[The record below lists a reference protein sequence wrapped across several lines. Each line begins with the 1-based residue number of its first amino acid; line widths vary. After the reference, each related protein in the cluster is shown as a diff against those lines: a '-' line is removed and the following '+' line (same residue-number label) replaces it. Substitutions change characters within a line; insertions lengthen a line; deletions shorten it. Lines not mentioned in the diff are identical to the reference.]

1 MKAPSDSL
9 MAEAGVAP
17 APLPVEVMAAPQPQ
31 PAGQLKKRVLV
42 TGSAG
47 MLGRDIVPVLAGAG
61 CEVFARP
68 HAELDVTSADQVD
81 RALREIRPDIVVNCA
96 AQTHVDACETDP
108 RSAEVNAGGVR
119 LLANACRRQS
129 CQLVQISTDFVFAG
143 DKATPY
149 LEADLTGPL
158 SAYGRGKLEG
168 EEAALSVP
176 TGLVVRSSWLFG
188 RGGRNFVE
196 AILEQ
201 VASGKRALT
210 VVNDQRGRPTATTDF
225 AEAVLALLE
234 VGAVGVFHFANGG
247 EATWYDFAQDILLLS
262 GHGNVAL
269 RPASS
274 AELARPARRPAFSVL
289 ATEKY
294 EQVTGRE
301 IRHYREPLIEYLAVR
316 AEPEL

>member
-1 MKAPSDSL
+1 MNAPSDSL
-9 MAEAGVAP
+9 MAEAGLAP
-17 APLPVEVMAAPQPQ
+17 APVPVELMAAPQ

-47 MLGRDIVPVLAGAG
+47 MLGRDVVPVLAGAG

-68 HAELDVTSADQVD
+68 HAELDITSADQVD
-81 RALREIRPDIVVNCA
+81 RTLREIRPDIVVNCA
-96 AQTHVDACETDP
+96 AQTRVDACETDP

-119 LLANACRRQS
+119 LLANGCRRQG

-143 DKATPY
+143 DKTAPY
-149 LEADLTGPL
+149 LEADSTGPL

-188 RGGRNFVE
+188 RGGWNFVE

-201 VASGKRALT
+201 VASGKQALT
-210 VVNDQRGRPTATTDF
+210 VVNDQRGRPTATTDL

-234 VGAVGVFHFANGG
+234 VGAVGLFHFANGG
-247 EATWYDFAQDILLLS
+247 EATWFDFAQDILLLS
-262 GHGNVAL
+262 GHGDVAL
-269 RPASS
+269 RPTTS

-289 ATEKY
+289 ATEKF
-294 EQVTGRE
+294 EKVTGRE

>member
-1 MKAPSDSL
+1 MKAPFDSL

-17 APLPVEVMAAPQPQ
+17 APVPVEVMAAPQ

-42 TGSAG
+42 TGSSG
-47 MLGRDIVPVLAGAG
+47 MLGRDVVPVLAGAG

-68 HAELDVTSADQVD
+68 HAELDITSADQVD
-81 RALREIRPDIVVNCA
+81 RTLREIRPDIVVNCA
-96 AQTHVDACETDP
+96 AQTRVDACETEP
-108 RSAEVNAGGVR
+108 RAAEVNAGGVR
-119 LLANACRRQS
+119 LLANACRRQG

-143 DKATPY
+143 DKAAPY
-149 LEADLTGPL
+149 LEADRTGPL

-188 RGGRNFVE
+188 RGGWNFVE

-201 VASGKRALT
+201 VESGKRALT
-210 VVNDQRGRPTATTDF
+210 VVNDQRGRPTATIDL

-234 VGAVGVFHFANGG
+234 AGAVGVFHFANGG
-247 EATWYDFAQDILLLS
+247 EATWFDFAQDILLLS
-262 GHGNVAL
+262 GHGDVAL
-269 RPASS
+269 RPTTSE
-274 AELARPARRPAFSVL
+274 ELARPARRPAFSVL

-294 EQVTGRE
+294 EKVTGRE

>member
-1 MKAPSDSL
+1 VKAPDHSL
-9 MAEAGVAP
+9 LAEAGVAP
-17 APLPVEVMAAPQPQ
+17 APVPVEVMAAPQP
-31 PAGQLKKRVLV
+31 AGELKKRVLV

-47 MLGRDIVPVLAGAG
+47 MLGRDLVPVLAGAG

-68 HAELDVTSADQVD
+68 HAELDITSADQVD
-81 RALREIRPDIVVNCA
+81 RTLREIRPDVIVNCA
-96 AQTHVDACETDP
+96 AVTRVDACETDP

-119 LLANACRRQS
+119 LLASACRRQG

-143 DKATPY
+143 DKAAPY
-149 LEADLTGPL
+149 LETDRTGPL
-158 SAYGRGKLEG
+158 SAYGRAKLEG

-188 RGGRNFVE
+188 RGGWNFVE
-196 AILEQ
+196 AILKQ
-201 VASGKRALT
+201 VESGKRVLT
-210 VVNDQRGRPTATTDF
+210 VVNNQRGRPTAATDL

-234 VGAVGVFHFANGG
+234 AGAVGVFHFANGG
-247 EATWYDFAQDILLLS
+247 EATWFDFAQDILLLS
-262 GHGNVAL
+262 GHGDVAL
-269 RPASS
+269 RPTTSE
-274 AELARPARRPAFSVL
+274 ELARPARRPAFSVL

-294 EQVTGRE
+294 EKVTGRE

>member
-17 APLPVEVMAAPQPQ
+17 APVPVDVMAAPQ

-47 MLGRDIVPVLAGAG
+47 MLGRDVVPVLAGAG

-68 HAELDVTSADQVD
+68 HAELDITSADQVD
-81 RALREIRPDIVVNCA
+81 RTLREIRPDIVVNCA
-96 AQTHVDACETDP
+96 AQTRVDACETDP

-119 LLANACRRQS
+119 LLANGCRRQG

-143 DKATPY
+143 DKAAPY

-176 TGLVVRSSWLFG
+176 TGLVLRSSWLFG
-188 RGGRNFVE
+188 RGGWNFVE

-201 VASGKRALT
+201 VAGGKRELT
-210 VVNDQRGRPTATTDF
+210 VVNDQRGRPTATIDL
-225 AEAVLALLE
+225 AEAILALLE
-234 VGAVGVFHFANGG
+234 AGAVGVFHFANGG
-247 EATWYDFAQDILLLS
+247 EATWFDFAQDILLLS
-262 GHGNVAL
+262 GHGDVAL
-269 RPASS
+269 RPTTSE
-274 AELARPARRPAFSVL
+274 ELARPARRPAFSVL

-294 EQVTGRE
+294 EKVTGRE

-316 AEPEL
+316 AEPVL

>member
-1 MKAPSDSL
+1 M
-9 MAEAGVAP
+9 
-17 APLPVEVMAAPQPQ
+17 EVMAAPQP
-31 PAGQLKKRVLV
+31 AAQLKRRVLV

-61 CEVFARP
+61 CQVFARP
-68 HAELDVTSADQVD
+68 HSELDITAADQVD
-81 RALREIRPDIVVNCA
+81 RTLREIRPDIVVNCA
-96 AQTHVDACETDP
+96 AQTRVDACETDP
-108 RSAEVNAGGVR
+108 RAAEVNAGGVR
-119 LLANACRRQS
+119 LLANGCRRQG

-143 DKATPY
+143 DKAAPY
-149 LEADLTGPL
+149 LEADSTGPL
-158 SAYGRGKLEG
+158 SAYGRAKLEG

-188 RGGRNFVE
+188 RGGWNFVE

-201 VASGKRALT
+201 VESGKRALT
-210 VVNDQRGRPTATTDF
+210 VVNDQRGRPTATTDL

-234 VGAVGVFHFANGG
+234 AGAVGIFHFANGG
-247 EATWYDFAQDILLLS
+247 EATWFDFAQDILLLS
-262 GHGNVAL
+262 GHGDVAL
-269 RPASS
+269 RPTTSEA
-274 AELARPARRPAFSVL
+274 LARPARRPAFSVL

-294 EQVTGRE
+294 EKVTGRE